1 MKAPPEAIADRLRAL
16 VGQGVDAID
25 TPALVV
31 DLDAVHRNLQ
41 RMAEFA
47 AKHRLRL
54 RPHGKM
60 HKSAEFGRLQLRAG
74 AVGLCAQT
82 VGEAEALAAG
92 GINDLFISNQV
103 LAVPKL
109 RRVAALAHQLKGR
122 GGQLAIA
129 VDSAEGI
136 ERLAQ
141 AMQLTHAVIDV
152 FVEVDV
158 GQGRCGVAPGDP
170 AVQLARQVAER
181 SSSLRYAGLQAYHG
195 GAQHL
200 RRVAERRAA
209 IAQAADLLRHTR
221 QLLSD
226 AGLAPPLVTGAGT
239 GTFAHE
245 AASGLWGELQAGSY
259 LFMDADY
266 LRNERDPAQ
275 PPFEPALFVKSQGIS
290 VSADRAV
297 CDAGHKSHAIDSGL
311 PTALALPGQPPLE
324 VVNGGDEHAVLL
336 PLESGGLL
344 PALPALG
351 DTVWLI
357 PGHCD
362 PTVNL
367 HDHLIAV
374 RGGLA
379 QGRVEAVVAVDGRGV
394 W

>member
-1 MKAPPEAIADRLRAL
+1 MSSTDRLRAL
-16 VGQGVDAID
+16 VGQGVDALD

-31 DLDAVHRNLQ
+31 DLDAANRNMQ

-60 HKSAEFGRLQLRAG
+60 HKSALFGRLQLQAG

-82 VGEAEALAAG
+82 VAEAEALAAG
-92 GINDLFISNQV
+92 GINDVFISNEV
-103 LAVPKL
+103 LGVPKL

-129 VDSAEGI
+129 VDSTEGI

-141 AMQLTHAVIDV
+141 AMHLTSAVIDV

-158 GQGRCGVAPGDP
+158 GQGRCGVAPGEP
-170 AVQLARQVAER
+170 ALALVQLLAGR
-181 SSSLRYAGLQAYHG
+181 SSSLRYAGLHAYHG
-195 GAQHL
+195 AAQHL
-200 RRVAERRAA
+200 RTVEERRAA
-209 IAQAADLLRHTR
+209 IRAAAALLEHTRSLLAAADLV
-221 QLLSD
+221 
-226 AGLAPPLVTGAGT
+226 PPLVTGAGT
-239 GTFAHE
+239 GTFVEE
-245 AASGLWGELQAGSY
+245 AASGLWNEIQPGSF

-266 LRNERDPAQ
+266 LGNQIDPAQ
-275 PPFEPALFVKSQGIS
+275 PPFEAALFVKSQVVS

-311 PTALALPGQPPLE
+311 PRVHALPGQPELAFA
-324 VVNGGDEHAVLL
+324 NGGDEHGILRPAQ
-336 PLESGGLL
+336 PGG
-344 PALPALG
+344 ALPALG
-351 DTVWLI
+351 DTVWLV

-367 HDHLIAV
+367 HHHIAAV

-379 QGRVEAVVAVDGRGV
+379 AGTVEAVVRVEARGV